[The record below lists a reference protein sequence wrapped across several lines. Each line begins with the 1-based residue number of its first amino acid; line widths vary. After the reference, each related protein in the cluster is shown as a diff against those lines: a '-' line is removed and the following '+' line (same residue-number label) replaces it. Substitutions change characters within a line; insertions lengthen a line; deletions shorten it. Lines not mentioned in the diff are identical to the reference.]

1 MNITHL
7 DDLTYD
13 YTQIAD
19 PTLRTLAQR
28 AAEEI
33 KPRLRRATED
43 ILIIGARLAVIRQY
57 LPHGQWMAWLDAEFE
72 MHDNTARNFISV
84 ATRFADKSTIIVN
97 LKPTALYALAAP
109 STPDDAITQVEA
121 LITNGHTPTVAETKQ
136 IITTVRAGLV
146 PAPVVTSSRDK
157 LLDAAHAGQP
167 AEYGRVFVPA
177 PAPDAQS
184 DKFTYQSRIA
194 AVNFVLNEQPD
205 AAEQILDDLRQG
217 RKGWYHELI
226 LCYTNDTDAETWRR
240 VARDIDAVVRPSSV
254 VSPPTDNKALSP
266 DRRAERIAAAQSLPA
281 TTYNVV
287 LADPPWQYN
296 NTGVNGAA
304 ANHYNTMSFSQ
315 LSALPDQIGLDI
327 APNAVLFLW
336 ATNPMLADALDL
348 VHNWGFTY
356 KTNMVWVKDRIG
368 TGFYVRGMHELLLIC
383 TKGAMTP
390 INPNSTPPI
399 TSVIN
404 APTQEHSRKPDQ
416 VHQLIEQL
424 YPDCNY
430 IELFARRQRA
440 GWDVWGNEVNQ

>member
-1 MNITHL
+1 MNIIHL

-13 YTQIAD
+13 YTQITD
-19 PTLRTLAQR
+19 PNTRTLAQR
-28 AAEEI
+28 AADDI

-43 ILIIGARLAVIRQY
+43 ILVIGQRLAVVRQY
-57 LPHGQWMAWLDAEFE
+57 IPHGQWTSWIETEFGMADE
-72 MHDNTARNFISV
+72 TARQFIRV
-84 ATRFADKSTIIVN
+84 ATRFTDKSLIIRD
-97 LKPTALYALAAP
+97 LKPTALYMLAAP

-146 PAPVVTSSRDK
+146 PAPVVPAPVVTSSRDK
-157 LLDAAHAGQP
+157 LMQAAQTGQQLSQ
-167 AEYGRVFVPA
+167 V
-177 PAPDAQS
+177 
-184 DKFTYQSRIA
+184 A
-194 AVNFVLNEQPD
+194 AVIRVINDQPD
-205 AAEQILDDLRQG
+205 AATTILDDLANG
-217 RKGWYHELI
+217 RRGWYHNLI
-226 LCYTNDTDAETWRR
+226 LCYTDDTDTETWRA
-240 VARDIDAVVRPSSV
+240 VAGTVQRQFTQSPNHPIPQSPAPS
-254 VSPPTDNKALSP
+254 PTDNKALSP
-266 DRRAERIAAAQSLPA
+266 ETPRDRRIAQAQSLPA

-348 VHNWGFTY
+348 IHNWGFTY

>member
-7 DDLTYD
+7 DDLVYD
-13 YTQIAD
+13 YTQIAFESD
-19 PTLRTLAQR
+19 RIMSMNVAR
-28 AAEEI
+28 EI
-33 KPRLRRATED
+33 KPRLQRAADD
-43 ILIIGARLAVIRQY
+43 ILFIGERLNHVRER
-57 LPHGQWMAWLDAEFE
+57 LPHGNWRPWLETEFQ
-72 MHDNTARNFISV
+72 MSDQTARNFIHIWERLS
-84 ATRFADKSTIIVN
+84 DKSKIILN
-97 LKPTALYALAAP
+97 LGPTALYALAAP

-146 PAPVVTSSRDK
+146 PAPAVTSSRDK
-157 LLDAAHAGQP
+157 LLDAAHAGQTL
-167 AEYGRVFVPA
+167 
-177 PAPDAQS
+177 D
-184 DKFTYQSRIA
+184 
-194 AVNFVLNEQPD
+194 QP
-205 AAEQILDDLRQG
+205 
-217 RKGWYHELI
+217 
-226 LCYTNDTDAETWRR
+226 AETWR
-240 VARDIDAVVRPSSV
+240 DIVLAPPLSPAHPLTPSPAPS
-254 VSPPTDNKALSP
+254 PTDNKALSP
-266 DRRAERIAAAQSLPA
+266 ETPRDRRIAQAQSLPA

-356 KTNMVWVKDRIG
+356 KTNMVWVKDRVG